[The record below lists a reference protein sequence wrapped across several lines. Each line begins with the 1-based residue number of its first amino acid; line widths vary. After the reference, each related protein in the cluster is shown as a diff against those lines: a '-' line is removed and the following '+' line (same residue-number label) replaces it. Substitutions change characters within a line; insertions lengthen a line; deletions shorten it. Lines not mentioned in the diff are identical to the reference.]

1 MGNCAR
7 CGSSFKESDG
17 FFSDVGMVCPKCHA
31 RDEQQDDARHAR
43 DDARASDGRRGF
55 GIGDKFTSS
64 KSHSEVRDDGTVV
77 THTSTTS
84 FDAGG
89 PLNAV
94 IRLIKGLFARKA
106 E

>member
-17 FFSDVGMVCPKCHA
+17 FFSDIGMVCPKCHA
-31 RDEQQDDARHAR
+31 REEEQDDARHAR
-43 DDARASDGRRGF
+43 EDAAAGNSRRGY
-55 GIGDKFTSS
+55 GVGDKFTTRE
-64 KSHSEVRDDGTVV
+64 SHREVRDDGTVV
-77 THTSTTS
+77 THTTTTS

-94 IRLIKGLFARKA
+94 IRLIRGLFARKSG
-106 E
+106 